1 MVSNDFIAG
10 EDRSLGITF
19 NYPDDY
25 KSFIKNKDKLNETAW
40 WLIGETKGFF
50 STCFTVINIEQ
61 KSTKLLVP
69 FAKSD
74 QSNILACFD
83 EAHRVW
89 LTSCE
94 NNDIT
99 DADWDNRFSVPN
111 FTAWLD
117 KVLSYEI
124 V

>member
-1 MVSNDFIAG
+1 MNVNELLIA
-10 EDRSLGITF
+10 ENLDIEF
-19 NYPDDY
+19 EYPDEY
-25 KSFIKNKDKLNETAW
+25 KKFLPHQSELDQTSW
-40 WLIGETKGFF
+40 WLIGKTSGAFH
-50 STCFTVINIEQ
+50 SCYDVINFEY
-61 KSTKLLVP
+61 KSSKLLVP

-83 EAHRVW
+83 ETHRVW

-99 DADWDNRFSVPN
+99 DADWDNRFSMPN

-117 KVLSYEI
+117 KVLCYEI

>member
-1 MVSNDFIAG
+1 MVDNEFLAA
-10 EDRSLGITF
+10 EGIVINF
-19 NYPDDY
+19 SYPDDY
-25 KSFIKNKDKLNETAW
+25 KNFLKNRGEINDTAW
-40 WLIGETKGFF
+40 WLIGETKGYFN
-50 STCFTVINIEQ
+50 TCFNVINIEH
-61 KSTKLLVP
+61 KSSKLLVP

-83 EAHRVW
+83 NSHRVW

-94 NNDIT
+94 NDDIS
-99 DADWDNRFSVPN
+99 DADWNNRFFMPSFSV
-111 FTAWLD
+111 WLN

>member
-1 MVSNDFIAG
+1 MNENELLIA
-10 EDRSLGITF
+10 ENLDIEF
-19 NYPDDY
+19 EYPDEY
-25 KSFIKNKDKLNETAW
+25 KKFLPQQSKLDQTSW
-40 WLIGETKGFF
+40 WLIGKTSGAFH
-50 STCFTVINIEQ
+50 TCYDVINFDY
-61 KSTKLLVP
+61 KSSKLLVP

-83 EAHRVW
+83 ETYRVW

-99 DADWDNRFSVPN
+99 DADWDNRFSMPN